1 MAGTAAPMLILLD
14 GVTGTVTGP
23 VQGIQGQAV
32 AYRPVGLFDMPIHVF
47 AALRGA
53 SPTSCTI
60 IIETCDTLAGS
71 YVTWATLL
79 LTAGVGCHVDLVGKT
94 AVRYIRARVSA
105 SSGTN
110 VIDAYLKL
118 TG

>member
-1 MAGTAAPMLILLD
+1 MAGTATPMLILLD
-14 GVTGTVTGP
+14 GVTGTGTGP

-32 AYRPVGLFDMPIHVF
+32 AYKPVGLFDMPIHVF
-47 AALRGA
+47 ASLAGA

-60 IIETCDTLAGS
+60 IIETCNTLAGS
-71 YVTWATLL
+71 YDTWATLA
-79 LTAGVGCHVDLVGKT
+79 LTATNNHIDLVGKMS
-94 AVRYIRARVSA
+94 VKYIRARVSA

-110 VIDAYLKL
+110 VINAYMKL

>member
-1 MAGTAAPMLILLD
+1 MVGTAAPIIGLLD
-14 GVTGTVTGP
+14 GVTTTVTGP
-23 VQGIQGQAV
+23 VQCIQGQAI

-60 IIETCDTLAGS
+60 IVETCDTLAGS
-71 YVTWATLL
+71 YDTWATIA
-79 LTAGVGCHVDLVGKT
+79 LTATKNHIDLVGKT
-94 AVRYIRARVSA
+94 TVRFIRARVSA